1 MSRRCKDPGSR
12 SRTPTRPAAAAAA
25 AHSPPSVTEVARGEA
40 RDGLD
45 RAASPSS
52 SLGVHAPR
60 ERIRTVIAGDH
71 DDIARL
77 VALRIAELIR
87 ERNAAGER
95 LVLGLATGST
105 PIGV

>member
-1 MSRRCKDPGSR
+1 MSRRCKDQGSP

-25 AHSPPSVTEVARGEA
+25 VHSPPSVTEVARGEA
-40 RDGLD
+40 RDALD

-52 SLGVHAPR
+52 FLAAHLPR

-71 DDIARL
+71 DDIAKL

-87 ERNAAGER
+87 ERTVAGRR

-105 PIGV
+105 P